1 MSVASIPYI
10 QAEVL
15 RAVRERLTPLAVA
28 TVVAKDEEVGH
39 VIVVETKEAVEARST
54 TMAKENETRDVIY
67 KKEKEKIQAQVSG
80 RK

>member
-1 MSVASIPYI
+1 MIATIIPDI

-54 TMAKENETRDVIY
+54 TMA
-67 KKEKEKIQAQVSG
+67 
-80 RK
+80 

>member
-1 MSVASIPYI
+1 MIRAIRKQLSLPAVVA
-10 QAEVL
+10 
-15 RAVRERLTPLAVA
+15 AVA
-28 TVVAKDEEVGH
+28 KEEEVRQ
-39 VIVVETKEAVEARST
+39 VIVTKAKEAVEARST